1 MFREFALDPKKE
13 LLCGVKTLERILVPA
28 GFAFKLERG
37 GLSSGGHS
45 CSGAFVRGDRRL
57 ELHFRWSLGLVS
69 YQVGEVKISH
79 SEYLRAQGVK
89 GAYPGFSE
97 NPIDAFVHLHS
108 DLEQA
113 GGIFL
118 HGEDKE
124 FEKLATESKG
134 SPKPT
139 GFKALGN

>member
-1 MFREFALDPKKE
+1 M
-13 LLCGVKTLERILVPA
+13 
-28 GFAFKLERG
+28 
-37 GLSSGGHS
+37 
-45 CSGAFVRGDRRL
+45 RGDRRL

-69 YQVGEVKISH
+69 YQVGDVKISH
-79 SEYLRAQGVK
+79 SEYLRVQGIM

-97 NPIDAFVHLHS
+97 KPIDAFVHLLS
-108 DLEQA
+108 DLEHA

-124 FEKLATESKG
+124 FEKLATESKR

-139 GFKALGN
+139 GFKALGNET